1 MKPQTVSI
9 VFISVSL
16 VMTIGLM
23 SEGLVSYAP
32 EIARE
37 IQFHLQSRILTFGVV
52 IVTFQLF
59 AIGALLMTPK
69 QSS

>member
-1 MKPQTVSI
+1 MKPQTVAM
-9 VFISVSL
+9 VFIFVSM
-16 VMTIGLM
+16 VVTIGLM

-37 IQFHLQSRILTFGVV
+37 IQFRLQSRILIFGVV
-52 IVTFQLF
+52 IVTLHIF
-59 AIGALLMTPK
+59 AIGALLMTRK